1 MTSQDVVFSIAGLIG
16 SYAAIRI
23 VTTRNVV
30 HAALYLVLTLAMV
43 AATYLLAGA
52 EFVAWVQVLIY
63 VGAIVVLVLFALML
77 TKAPIG
83 REALDNQQRGIAAL
97 VGAGVLA
104 GLIFLIQDSFGG
116 KDISLHHV
124 RTAQVGESIFRDFV
138 LPFEVVSVLLLA
150 ALVGAVV
157 IARKDEGPAEPP
169 ERRVPLIGRRQP
181 TVSPREGVRR

>member
-1 MTSQDVVFSIAGLIG
+1 VTSQDVVFSIAGLIG

-83 REALDNQQRGIAAL
+83 REALDNQQRVAAAVVSL
-97 VGAGVLA
+97 GVLA
-104 GLIFLIQDSFGG
+104 GLAFLIQGAFHGARIDVQGTKTVQMG
-116 KDISLHHV
+116 ASLFS
-124 RTAQVGESIFRDFV
+124 GFV
-138 LPFEVVSVLLLA
+138 LPFEVVSILLLA
-150 ALVGAVV
+150 ALIGAVV
-157 IARKDEGPAEPP
+157 IARKDEAE
-169 ERRVPLIGRRQP
+169 
-181 TVSPREGVRR
+181 